1 MIKSIIFDLDGVLI
15 DSREIHYETLNS
27 AIEKVDPN
35 LKISKNEHLAKY
47 DGLSTTKKLQI
58 LNKEKNLDPKHFDFI
73 WKEKQKATIDIFDNL
88 KSNDELIRIF
98 ANLKSKGYLIGVC
111 SNSIRN
117 SVKIVLL
124 RLGLLEYVDVF
135 LSNEDVARPKPY
147 PEIFWQCMQRL
158 NTTSLETLII
168 EDSHVGRTAALNSG
182 AYLLAVENS
191 QSIGLDMILHEIER
205 INNKT
210 KSVNSVPWRDSNL
223 NVLVPMAGLGSRFA
237 DAGYIFPKPLIEVNN
252 KPMIQVVV
260 ENLNIEAHY
269 IFIVQKEHY
278 EKYNLKQVLS
288 LISPGCDIVQV
299 DGLTEGAACT
309 TLMAKELINNDSPLL
324 ISNADQFLEWSSNDC
339 MYAFSA
345 DNIDGGILTFEST
358 HPKWSFAKL
367 GEDGLVT
374 EVAEKKPISSNAT
387 CGVYYWKHGSDYV
400 KYAMSMIEK
409 NIRTNNE
416 FYVCPVFNQAIED
429 GKKIK
434 IKHIDKMWGLGTPG
448 DLQYFLDN
456 YKRS

>member
-15 DSREIHYETLNS
+15 DSREIHYKTLNS
-27 AIEKVDPN
+27 AIEKIDPS
-35 LKISKNEHLAKY
+35 LIISKNEHLAKY

-58 LNKEKNLDPKHFDFI
+58 LNKEKNLDFKHFDFI
-73 WKEKQKATIDIFDNL
+73 WKEKQKATIDIFDHLVPDERLINIFVNL
-88 KSNDELIRIF
+88 KAS
-98 ANLKSKGYLIGVC
+98 GYQIGVC

-158 NTTSLETLII
+158 NTTALETLII
-168 EDSHVGRTAALNSG
+168 EDSHVGRTAALSSG

-191 QSIGLDMILHEIER
+191 QSIGLDMILQEVER

-210 KSVNSVPWRDSNL
+210 KSTNSVPWIDSTL
-223 NVLVPMAGLGSRFA
+223 NVLIPMAGLGSRFSE
-237 DAGYIFPKPLIEVNN
+237 AGYIFPKPLIEVNN

-309 TLMAKELINNDSPLL
+309 TLMAKDLIDNDNPLL
-324 ISNADQFLEWSSNDC
+324 LSNADQFLEWSSNDC
-339 MYAFSA
+339 IYAFSA

-367 GEDGLVT
+367 GEDGLVS

-400 KYAMSMIEK
+400 KYATSMIEK

-416 FYVCPVFNQAIED
+416 FYVCPVFNEAIQD

-434 IKHIDKMWGLGTPG
+434 IKHIEKMWGLGTPG

-456 YKRS
+456 YKRN

>member
-1 MIKSIIFDLDGVLI
+1 MIKSIIFELDGVLI

-182 AYLLAVENS
+182 A
-191 QSIGLDMILHEIER
+191 
-205 INNKT
+205 
-210 KSVNSVPWRDSNL
+210 
-223 NVLVPMAGLGSRFA
+223 
-237 DAGYIFPKPLIEVNN
+237 
-252 KPMIQVVV
+252 
-260 ENLNIEAHY
+260 
-269 IFIVQKEHY
+269 
-278 EKYNLKQVLS
+278 
-288 LISPGCDIVQV
+288 
-299 DGLTEGAACT
+299 
-309 TLMAKELINNDSPLL
+309 
-324 ISNADQFLEWSSNDC
+324 
-339 MYAFSA
+339 
-345 DNIDGGILTFEST
+345 
-358 HPKWSFAKL
+358 
-367 GEDGLVT
+367 
-374 EVAEKKPISSNAT
+374 
-387 CGVYYWKHGSDYV
+387 
-400 KYAMSMIEK
+400 
-409 NIRTNNE
+409 
-416 FYVCPVFNQAIED
+416 
-429 GKKIK
+429 
-434 IKHIDKMWGLGTPG
+434 
-448 DLQYFLDN
+448 
-456 YKRS
+456 